1 LSVLPE
7 SESIEQDTPK
17 SASPPARRASPASS
31 LASRL
36 VWGLVFGFLVM
47 LGLLL
52 LGDLR
57 QVGQALG
64 DFHWAYFPAA
74 IGLTLFNYTLR
85 FFKFHYYL
93 GLVGVRLGVGG
104 FPLRQ
109 SARLFVAGFPLAVTP
124 AKAGEALKAVWLQ
137 RATGLPVAQGVAVV
151 VAERLSDGLAVLALA
166 TLGVVAYPQYWPAFL
181 ALLALLGGVVIVL
194 QVRPLATW
202 FLALGERLP
211 LVKKMIP
218 ALRQFYEGSYRLF
231 RPAPALLAVGLGVL
245 SWLGEGIGF
254 YLILLGL
261 GLPPSWELATL
272 AVFIL
277 SFSTLVG
284 AVSSLP
290 GGLGAAEASIA
301 GMLVLLASV
310 PAETAAAATLLIRFA
325 TLWLGVSLGLLV
337 WAFTPSLFRLE
348 ASLEAD
354 QPASPESA

>member
-1 LSVLPE
+1 MSSSPTATGQEQGGHPEDARLP
-7 SESIEQDTPK
+7 QR
-17 SASPPARRASPASS
+17 AFRPP

-47 LGLLL
+47 LTLLL

-57 QVGQALG
+57 QVGQALRA
-64 DFHWAYFPAA
+64 FRWVYFPAA
-74 IGLTLFNYTLR
+74 IGLTLFNYALR
-85 FFKFHYYL
+85 FFKFHFYL
-93 GLVGVRLGVGG
+93 VQVGVRD
-104 FPLRQ
+104 FPLLQ

-166 TLGVVAYPQYWPAFL
+166 TLGVIAYPQYWPAFL
-181 ALLALLGGVVIVL
+181 ALLIVLGGLVIVS
-194 QVRPLATW
+194 QTRPLAYW
-202 FLALGERLP
+202 ALDLGERLP
-211 LVKKMIP
+211 LVQKMIP
-218 ALRQFYEGSYRLF
+218 ALCQFYEGSYRLF
-231 RPAPALLAVGLGVL
+231 RPGPGLLAVGLGTL

-261 GLPPSWELATL
+261 GLPPGWELASL

-290 GGLGAAEASIA
+290 GGLGAAEVSIA
-301 GMLVLLASV
+301 GMLALLANT

-348 ASLEAD
+348 T
-354 QPASPESA
+354 SPEASQVVRPEAGA

>member
-1 LSVLPE
+1 
-7 SESIEQDTPK
+7 
-17 SASPPARRASPASS
+17 
-31 LASRL
+31 

-52 LGDLR
+52 LSDLR
-57 QVGQALG
+57 QVGQALRA
-64 DFHWAYFPAA
+64 FRWAVFPAA
-74 IGLTLFNYTLR
+74 LALTLFNYTLR
-85 FFKFHYYL
+85 FFKFHFYL
-93 GLVGVRLGVGG
+93 GQVGVRLGVRD
-104 FPLRQ
+104 FPLLQ

-166 TLGVVAYPQYWPAFL
+166 TLGVIAYPQYWPAFL
-181 ALLALLGGVVIVL
+181 ALLAMLGGLVIVS
-194 QVRPLATW
+194 QVRPLAYW
-202 FLALGERLP
+202 ALDLGERLP
-211 LVKKMIP
+211 LFKKMIP

-231 RPAPALLAVGLGVL
+231 RPGPALLAVGLGTL

-261 GLPPSWELATL
+261 GLPPGWELASL

-301 GMLVLLASV
+301 GMLVLLGNV

-325 TLWLGVSLGLLV
+325 TLWLGVSLGLGV

-348 ASLEAD
+348 SSQLANHDSSHLSRPEAG
-354 QPASPESA
+354 A

>member
-1 LSVLPE
+1 LSPPP
-7 SESIEQDTPK
+7 DA
-17 SASPPARRASPASS
+17 ASLEPDASRSRASTGPARRGSPRRS

-36 VWGLVFGFLVM
+36 GWGLAFGFLVM
-47 LGLLL
+47 LALLL

-64 DFHWAYFPAA
+64 KFRWAYFPAA

-85 FFKFHYYL
+85 FIKFHFYL
-93 GLVGVRLGVGG
+93 GQIGVRD
-104 FPLRQ
+104 FPARR

-137 RATGLPVAQGVAVV
+137 RAAGLPVAQGVAVV

-166 TLGVVAYPQYWPAFL
+166 TLGVIAYPQYWPAFL
-181 ALLALLGGVVIVL
+181 AVLVLLGGLVL
-194 QVRPLATW
+194 LLQARPLAHG
-202 FLALGERLP
+202 ALDVGERLP
-211 LVKKMIP
+211 LVAKMIP
-218 ALRQFYEGSYRLF
+218 ALRQFYEGGYRLF
-231 RPAPALLAVGLGVL
+231 RPGPAFMAVALGAV

-261 GLPPSWELATL
+261 GLPAGWELASL

-301 GMLVLLASV
+301 GMLVLLGNV
-310 PAETAAAATLLIRFA
+310 PAETATAATLLIRFA
-325 TLWLGVSLGLLV
+325 TLWLGVALGLLV
-337 WAFTPSLFRLE
+337 WAFTPSLF
-348 ASLEAD
+348 SLE
-354 QPASPESA
+354 STPESA

>member
-1 LSVLPE
+1 MSVPPE
-7 SESIEQDTPK
+7 TESVVYDVLK
-17 SASPPARRASPASS
+17 SPPLPARRASQSS
-31 LASRL
+31 GLASRL
-36 VWGLVFGFLVM
+36 VWGLVLGFLVM

-57 QVGQALG
+57 QVGQALA
-64 DFHWAYFPAA
+64 DFRWAYFPAA
-74 IGLTLFNYTLR
+74 IGLTLFNYILR

-93 GLVGVRLGVGG
+93 GLVGVHS
-104 FPLRQ
+104 FPLSH

-137 RATGLPVAQGVAVV
+137 RQTGLPVAQGVAVV

-181 ALLALLGGVVIVL
+181 VLLALLGGVVIVL
-194 QVRPLATW
+194 QVRPLASL
-202 FLALGERLP
+202 FLSLGERLP
-211 LVKKMIP
+211 VVKKMIP

-261 GLPPSWELATL
+261 GMHPSWELATL

-301 GMLVLLASV
+301 GMLVLLASI

-348 ASLEAD
+348 AS
-354 QPASPESA
+354 PESV

>member
-1 LSVLPE
+1 MS
-7 SESIEQDTPK
+7 
-17 SASPPARRASPASS
+17 SPPNAAGIDQNGTGEAGAASRAARHP
-31 LASRL
+31 LAARL

-47 LGLLL
+47 LALLL

-57 QVGQALG
+57 QVGQALRA
-64 DFHWAYFPAA
+64 FRWAVFPAA
-74 IGLTLFNYTLR
+74 LALTLFNYILR
-85 FFKFHYYL
+85 FFKFHFYL
-93 GLVGVRLGVGG
+93 GQVGVRNFAL
-104 FPLRQ
+104 LQ

-137 RATGLPVAQGVAVV
+137 RVTGLPVAQGVAVV

-166 TLGVVAYPQYWPAFL
+166 TLGVIAYPQYWPAFL
-181 ALLALLGGVVIVL
+181 VLLSLLGGAVLVL
-194 QVRPLATW
+194 QVRPLAVW

-211 LVKKMIP
+211 LVRKIVP

-231 RPAPALLAVGLGVL
+231 RPGPALLAVGLGTL

-261 GLPPSWELATL
+261 GLNPGWELASL

-301 GMLVLLASV
+301 GMLAVLAGTS
-310 PAETAAAATLLIRFA
+310 AEMAAAATLLIRFA

-348 ASLEAD
+348 T
-354 QPASPESA
+354 SPESV

>member
-1 LSVLPE
+1 MS
-7 SESIEQDTPK
+7 
-17 SASPPARRASPASS
+17 SPPQVTGLDHHGAPAPATRHP
-31 LASRL
+31 LAGRL

-47 LGLLL
+47 LALLL

-57 QVGQALG
+57 QVGQALRA
-64 DFHWAYFPAA
+64 FRWAVFPAA
-74 IGLTLFNYTLR
+74 LALTLFNYILR
-85 FFKFHYYL
+85 FFKFHFYL
-93 GLVGVRLGVGG
+93 GQVGVRNFAL
-104 FPLRQ
+104 LQ

-151 VAERLSDGLAVLALA
+151 VAERLSDGLAVL
-166 TLGVVAYPQYWPAFL
+166 
-181 ALLALLGGVVIVL
+181 VL
-194 QVRPLATW
+194 QVRPLAVW

-211 LVKKMIP
+211 LVRKIVP

-231 RPAPALLAVGLGVL
+231 RPGPALLAVGLGTL

-261 GLPPSWELATL
+261 GLNPGWELASL

-301 GMLVLLASV
+301 GMLAVLAGTS
-310 PAETAAAATLLIRFA
+310 AEMAAAATLLIRFA

-348 ASLEAD
+348 T
-354 QPASPESA
+354 SPESV